1 MRDEMDMRMWNAH
14 HVEFSTGL
22 DRLMDAFRKLVAIQY
37 AAPWEARR
45 HRTRAARRM
54 PAERFC

>member
-14 HVEFSTGL
+14 HAEFSSGI

-37 AAPWEARR
+37 AAPWSARR
-45 HRTRAARRM
+45 KECR
-54 PAERFC
+54 P

>member
-14 HVEFSTGL
+14 HADFSRSI

-37 AAPWEARR
+37 AAPWRTPRR
-45 HRTRAARRM
+45 KCRS
-54 PAERFC
+54 